1 MEEGEEE
8 VEEVR
13 QPSRVPSKGKRSAT
27 TKTNHFMPYV
37 AKGTKRPIK
46 GVFLK
51 GKGKQKGNEI

>member
-13 QPSRVPSKGKRSAT
+13 QPSQVPSKGKRSAT
-27 TKTNHFMPYV
+27 TKTNCFMPYV

-46 GVFLK
+46 GDFLK
-51 GKGKQKGNEI
+51 GKGNEI